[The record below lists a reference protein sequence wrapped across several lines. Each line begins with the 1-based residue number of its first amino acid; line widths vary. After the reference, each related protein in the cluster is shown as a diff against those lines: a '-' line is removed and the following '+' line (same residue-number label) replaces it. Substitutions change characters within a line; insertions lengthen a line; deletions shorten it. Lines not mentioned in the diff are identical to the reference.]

1 MKFPLNRLVAFTFV
15 DEIAAVDEIAVNV
28 QFEQITLPVEV
39 FCTDSEPPPAF
50 IVEFVICIDP
60 ADVFAMPACAVPP
73 VIIEFET
80 TTEPVFVL
88 DIARAHW
95 LPLIEIRSQIIEP
108 VELEFKAPMVPE
120 LGSRI
125 KFDPFI
131 NLKEP
136 DPEFA
141 AIDP

>member
-1 MKFPLNRLVAFTFV
+1 MPLKRLVAFTFV

-28 QFEQITLPVEV
+28 QFVQIKLPVEV
-39 FCTDSEPPPAF
+39 FCTASTFTPVPAF

-60 ADVFAMPACAVPP
+60 EDVFAMPACEAPP
-73 VIIEFET
+73 VIVEFET
-80 TTEPVFVL
+80 STEPVLVL
-88 DIARAHW
+88 DIARAQP
-95 LPLIEIRSQIIEP
+95 LPLIEIRLQIIEP
-108 VELEFKAPMVPE
+108 VELEFKAPVVPE
-120 LGSRI
+120 FESKI

-141 AIDP
+141 AIVP